1 VRDRLLNVFL
11 YFTARIKTAYPMSNP
26 APTKTEIALLE
37 PFVGLTLER
46 ILAILMAWADEAGG
60 SST

>member
-1 VRDRLLNVFL
+1 MN
-11 YFTARIKTAYPMSNP
+11 SP

-46 ILAILMAWADEAGG
+46 IPVILMAWADEAGG